1 MSDEWL
7 VHASG
12 HKARAVRKGIVKGSL
27 RRPAACASP
36 SIIRQRQKESPSPG
50 PQRSIATSVPLLTQT
65 TLGRA
70 RTLRPEIRR
79 PARVK
84 NIRRLQ
90 RRQAIIEAVR
100 TLSLRLISQDARRRH
115 GRHAERRKL
124 EHDSVLCNIRRHID
138 SACLPSRHAQSC
150 HQCFPIA
157 DNQISVI
164 FQEDNERAEE
174 S

>member
-1 MSDEWL
+1 MRVPFHHRTKAEREPI
-7 VHASG
+7 SG
-12 HKARAVRKGIVKGSL
+12 PTKEHSYIGA
-27 RRPAACASP
+27 PA
-36 SIIRQRQKESPSPG
+36 G
-50 PQRSIATSVPLLTQT
+50 TNH
-65 TLGRA
+65 LGTRCA